1 MQLLIGLIGL
11 FVLIAFS
18 LRRWLLRRESPQVQ
32 AVDFD
37 GELFRIGQ
45 ACVARRGPQ
54 DAEQTVLVMP
64 GFVEN
69 FLYFTE
75 HYENPSLQ
83 LILLTSADYHVPVNR
98 PRFSEAD
105 WISQPKARAG
115 TIAYDAEVLNQAL
128 QHLATGKQI
137 RVHGHSRGGAV
148 VLEAA
153 RQRPDLF
160 TRVEVILE
168 APVLPQGKPYRD
180 VPRFFRWFLPFYLFA
195 WQQQPISATNRSLFG
210 PLDNPRK
217 RELIMALP
225 FNPKRGSTF
234 VHNILDL
241 ANWMQTTAPAIYQ
254 HVCRG
259 AILVPSADRILE
271 PRAMLHS
278 ARQAER
284 LQIIEIEGCSH
295 LITADRPDCI
305 PPLTTLTP

>member
-1 MQLLIGLIGL
+1 
-11 FVLIAFS
+11 
-18 LRRWLLRRESPQVQ
+18 
-32 AVDFD
+32 
-37 GELFRIGQ
+37 
-45 ACVARRGPQ
+45 VARRGPE
-54 DAEQTVLVMP
+54 DAEQTVIVMP

-75 HYENPSLQ
+75 HYQDPSLQ

-98 PRFSEAD
+98 PQFS
-105 WISQPKARAG
+105 KASWVSEPQARPC

-128 QHLATGKQI
+128 ENLANGKQV

-160 TRVEVILE
+160 AQVEVVLE

-195 WQQQPISATNRSLFG
+195 WQQQPISASNRQLFG
-210 PLDNPRK
+210 PLDDPRK

-225 FNPKRGSTF
+225 FNPKHGSTF
-234 VHNILDL
+234 VCNILDL
-241 ANWMQTTAPAIYQ
+241 ADWMQNNTPDIYQ
-254 HVCRG
+254 HVRRG
-259 AILVPSADRILE
+259 AIMVPSRDRILD
-271 PRAMLHS
+271 PRAMLRS
-278 ARQAER
+278 AQQAES
-284 LQIIEIEGCSH
+284 LQIIEIDGCSH

-305 PPLTTLTP
+305 PPLATPTP

>member
-1 MQLLIGLIGL
+1 MQILIGLIGL

-18 LRRWLLRRESPQVQ
+18 LRRWLLRREAPQMQ

-37 GELFRIGQ
+37 GELYQVGQ
-45 ACVARRGPQ
+45 ATIARSGPQ
-54 DAEQTVLVMP
+54 DAEHSVIVMP

-75 HYENPSLQ
+75 HYADPALQ

-98 PRFSEAD
+98 PRYSKAS
-105 WISQPKARAG
+105 WIRQPSARPS

-128 QHLATGKQI
+128 EHLTSGTQV

-160 TRVEVILE
+160 TQVEVILE

-180 VPRFFRWFLPFYLFA
+180 VPRFFRWFLPYYLFL
-195 WQQQPISATNRSLFG
+195 WQQQPISASNRNLFG

-225 FNPKRGSTF
+225 FNPKHGSTF
-234 VHNILDL
+234 VSNILDL
-241 ANWMQTTAPAIYQ
+241 ADWMQNNTPDIYQ
-254 HVCRG
+254 NVRRG
-259 AILVPSADRILE
+259 AILVPSRDRILE

-278 ARQAER
+278 AQQAES
-284 LQIIEIEGCSH
+284 LQVIEIEDCSH

-305 PPLTTLTP
+305 PPLAASAA

>member
-11 FVLIAFS
+11 AILITVS
-18 LRRWLLRRESPQVQ
+18 LRRWLLRREAPQMQ
-32 AVDFD
+32 AIDFAGD
-37 GELFRIGQ
+37 LYQVGQ
-45 ACVARRGPQ
+45 ATVARCGPQ
-54 DAEQTVLVMP
+54 DAEHSVIVMP

-75 HYENPSLQ
+75 HYADPALQ

-98 PRFSEAD
+98 PRYSKAS
-105 WISQPKARAG
+105 WISQPNARPG

-128 QHLATGKQI
+128 EHLASGKQV

-160 TRVEVILE
+160 ERVEVILE

-180 VPRFFRWFLPFYLFA
+180 LPRWFRWFLPFYLFA
-195 WQQQPISATNRSLFG
+195 WQQQPISAANRHLFG

-225 FNPKRGSTF
+225 FNPKHGTTF
-234 VHNILDL
+234 VSNILDL
-241 ANWMQTTAPAIYQ
+241 ADWMEGNSADLYQ
-254 HVCRG
+254 HVRRG
-259 AILVPSADRILE
+259 AILVPSRDRILE
-271 PRAMLHS
+271 PGAMLRS
-278 ARQAER
+278 AQQAES
-284 LQIIEIEGCSH
+284 LQIIEIEDCSH

-305 PPLTTLTP
+305 PPLTSSTP